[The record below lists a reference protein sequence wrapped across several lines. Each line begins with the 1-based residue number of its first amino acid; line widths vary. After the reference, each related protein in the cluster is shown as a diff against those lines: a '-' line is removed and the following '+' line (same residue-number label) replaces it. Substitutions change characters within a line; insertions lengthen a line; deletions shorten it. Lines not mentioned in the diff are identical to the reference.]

1 MACPIQIPLGSE
13 ENFKGV
19 IDLVKMK
26 AMVWEGDDLG
36 EKFQEQDIPPEQEQE
51 AEDSEGRDDFHSL

>member
-1 MACPIQIPLGSE
+1 MQE

-26 AMVWEGDDLG
+26 AIIWDDETLG
-36 EKFQEQDIPPEQEQE
+36 AAFHEREIPADLRKEADSYREKLIE
-51 AEDSEGRDDFHSL
+51 ALGGRE